1 MTCGEEGQA
10 SRSRPLCA
18 PPPPALVPSRCYP
31 SGRAPHSAAGPFLG
45 RVPEPRGQNCE
56 GQPRHRRGAELTSS
70 TVRASEVPRV
80 GLAGTEKRRAWALG
94 PRRVGR
100 KQKPGRGARRPAG
113 LRHSPARREDRRA
126 RRPRWAG
133 DRRAGDWD
141 PGAARFRRES
151 QALRPPLRAAPP
163 RPAPTAPPLPCR
175 RPPLLP
181 RGVSVGAAAAA
192 PRDPNR
198 PGRRGSEG
206 KATRAHGT
214 GHPALSPGQRKRQ
227 EPAGA
232 WWGPE

>member
-1 MTCGEEGQA
+1 MRGSPGKA
-10 SRSRPLCA
+10 GGLSSRRLLSRLRRFPGWAWQGLRSA
-18 PPPPALVPSRCYP
+18 RPGRWGPA
-31 SGRAPHSAAGPFLG
+31 
-45 RVPEPRGQNCE
+45 
-56 GQPRHRRGAELTSS
+56 
-70 TVRASEVPRV
+70 
-80 GLAGTEKRRAWALG
+80 ALG
-94 PRRVGR
+94 EGT
-100 KQKPGRGARRPAG
+100 KPGRGARRPAG

-126 RRPRWAG
+126 RRPRRAG
-133 DRRAGDWD
+133 DRRAGDWE
-141 PGAARFRRES
+141 PRTARFRRES

-198 PGRRGSEG
+198 PGRPGSAG

-214 GHPALSPGQRKRQ
+214 GHPALSLGQRRRQ

-232 WWGPE
+232 RWGPGVVGARRLL